1 MESTIHRPTILHN
14 GANGVTRVY
23 VDDDGM
29 TLQQF
34 GTGTAGF
41 KQIHLTQAEVAVLA
55 QLLAPECRDRLQARD
70 AAILESLE
78 ALGR

>member
-23 VDDDGM
+23 VDERGM

-34 GTGTAGF
+34 GTGPAGF
-41 KQIHLTQAEVAVLA
+41 KEIHLTPDQIVLLREVLTPTG
-55 QLLAPECRDRLQARD
+55 QSDCPD
-70 AAILESLE
+70 AYGDALEIQY
-78 ALGR
+78 RQ